1 MIGTQRVKVSRDAPH
16 CKPAELGFYISR
28 GLPKRSYGGFGG
40 WRVQGVTS
48 LPTDYFVCH
57 DRLQDSNYPNKF
69 GLWAADITS
78 EPEEQHLDS
87 TGEPYWLSVKIL

>member
-1 MIGTQRVKVSRDAPH
+1 M
-16 CKPAELGFYISR
+16 
-28 GLPKRSYGGFGG
+28 
-40 WRVQGVTS
+40 TS